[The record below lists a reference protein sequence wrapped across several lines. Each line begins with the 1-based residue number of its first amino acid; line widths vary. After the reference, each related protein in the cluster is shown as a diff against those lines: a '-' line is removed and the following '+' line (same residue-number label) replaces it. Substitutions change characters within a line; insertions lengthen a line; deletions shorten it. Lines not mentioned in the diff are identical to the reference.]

1 MARGLGK
8 QYLLNLEPFTLASSE
23 FCCLFEA
30 NILFFSG
37 REVMLGSSN
46 NNKNIW

>member
-30 NILFFSG
+30 NILFFFFFFLAG
-37 REVMLGSSN
+37 
-46 NNKNIW
+46 K